1 MIGNPVSLTGNIS
14 SKSISVTATAGQTLF
29 TVTGGYRINQISV
42 FKNGT
47 RLVDSL
53 GYIARDGSSVTLLSA
68 ATLGDVIE
76 FQIFDTFRAADALDV
91 NSGGTVNGNV
101 NITGNLSVTGTTTL
115 SAGSSVSFATTA
127 FNLSGTA
134 STATAAG
141 TAYGL
146 TGSPNITV
154 GNIVGAALTLSGNL
168 TVNGTQ
174 TIINTQVLDVADKN
188 IGIGSTSSP
197 SDALADGAGL
207 TIYGTT
213 NKTLTWS
220 NTTKNWTFVGGGVT
234 VSDLSVSGIATI
246 ATSLDLKGAAETV
259 SIGSTYDLGGGKV
272 ILECDARNGTVFTH
286 DLANGSVGITSL
298 KNFPVT
304 KNSATTFTILFTQN
318 ATGTAN
324 TTAATGIGTNVRLT
338 PFGVSGFTTTSK
350 VATASTITLST
361 TALDVDI
368 VSFMVHYNGSGTG
381 TVSNYKVYVTNNTGF
396 RYGSVGF

>member
-1 MIGNPVSLTGNIS
+1 MAIGNPVSLTGNIS
-14 SKSISVTATAGQTLF
+14 SKTISVTATAGQTLF

-42 FKNGT
+42 FRNGS

-53 GYIARDGSSVTLLSA
+53 DYTARDGSSVTLLSP
-68 ATLGDVIE
+68 ATLGDPIE
-76 FQIFDTFRAADALDV
+76 FQVFDTFRAADALDV
-91 NSGGTVNGNV
+91 NSGGSVNGNV

-127 FNLSGTA
+127 YNLIGIA

-154 GNIVGAALTLSGNL
+154 GNITGSAATFTNL

-174 TIINTQVLDVADKN
+174 TIINTQTLEVADKN

-213 NKTLTWS
+213 NKTITWNNNSDDFAFS
-220 NTTKNWTFVGGGVT
+220 N
-234 VSDLSVSGIATI
+234 GIDI
-246 ATSLDLKGAAETV
+246 KGAVETV
-259 SIGSTYDLGGGKV
+259 STGSTYELGGGRV

-286 DLANGSVGITSL
+286 DLANGIVGITSL

-324 TTAATGIGTNVRLT
+324 TTALTGIGTNVRLT
-338 PFGVSGFTTTSK
+338 PFGVSGFTTTSR

-381 TVSNYKVYVTNNTGF
+381 TVSNYKVYATNNTGF